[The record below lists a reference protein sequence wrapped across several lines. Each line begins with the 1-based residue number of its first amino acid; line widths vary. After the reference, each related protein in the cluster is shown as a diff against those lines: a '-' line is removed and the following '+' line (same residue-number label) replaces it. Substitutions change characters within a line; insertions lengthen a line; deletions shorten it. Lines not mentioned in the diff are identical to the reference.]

1 MSGWTMLTIIGEDRP
16 GIVAAV
22 TKILYEKGM
31 NLGEA
36 SMLRLGGAFT
46 IMLMVQGAASA
57 DDVARIVQPVAEP
70 MGLRVHADPIEG
82 KLHDHVEPN
91 ARITI
96 FGADRAGIVA
106 KATGA
111 LAEAGYNISLLET
124 DVGGSQ
130 VEPIYI
136 MQMEGVASRG
146 IQSLKDSLAGL
157 AREGVEI
164 SVEPIDT
171 MIG

>member
-1 MSGWTMLTIIGEDRP
+1 MDKWSMLTIIGEDRP

-22 TKILYEKGM
+22 TKTLYEKGM

-36 SMLRLGGAFT
+36 SMLRLGGTFT
-46 IMLMVQGAASA
+46 IMLMVQGAGGA
-57 DDVARIVQPVAEP
+57 DEVVELIRPVTEP
-70 MGLRVHADPIEG
+70 MGLRAHADPIEG
-82 KLHDHVEPN
+82 KLHSHVEPN
-91 ARITI
+91 ARVTL

-111 LAEAGYNISLLET
+111 LADAGYNISLLES
-124 DVGGSQ
+124 DVGGS
-130 VEPIYI
+130 VEEPIYI
-136 MQMEGVASRG
+136 MQMEGVATKGVSA
-146 IQSLKDSLAGL
+146 LKDALAGL